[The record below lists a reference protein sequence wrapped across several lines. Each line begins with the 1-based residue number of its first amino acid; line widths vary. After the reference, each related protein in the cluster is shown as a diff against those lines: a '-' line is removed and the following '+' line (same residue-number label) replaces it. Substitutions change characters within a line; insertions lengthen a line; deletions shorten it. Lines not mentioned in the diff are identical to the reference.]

1 MPSSWQVPF
10 CQLCVLVSSS
20 GFSWPCKL
28 PASSSQVHL
37 YSIFT
42 LREESAQTRLYFKDN
57 SAAFSLRRE
66 KYLFHNWSAWQPE
79 EPIKCWG
86 CRMKSQRVGRIN
98 QFLLVQRF
106 PAPKGPVRDGEVFII
121 DVDIYQKKKKRLF
134 PTPSSSLS
142 PTDATQWLCQAL
154 SLYKAIS
161 ACCGGAS
168 GGKGA
173 KLL

>member
-121 DVDIYQKKKKRLF
+121 DVDIYQKKKRLF